1 MNKQKDSLLRAVMR
15 SLEWFCPDYLYE
27 EIEGDLTERYN
38 KNVKVYGERVAKRK
52 LVWNALRF
60 FRPGIVLRNKWT
72 FNLIPLYMLT
82 NYFKI
87 ASRIMIRNKGYSM
100 INIFGLA
107 IGLTG
112 AILLGLWIIRE
123 VSYDQ
128 FHQDKHRI
136 YNVWNKQINKGGEVF
151 CWSTTPRVL
160 APTLQTD
167 FSAVESAVSY
177 ASYNDSYLFSAGE
190 KRIIKNIANFVD
202 PDFLKMFS
210 FPLLKGDVNK
220 ALENPNTLVLTERFA
235 KSLFGE
241 KEAFGETVTV
251 SQGEFNIPFTV
262 TGILKDLPSNTDFH
276 FDFLLPFSFIESN
289 YGKDINW
296 SNNSVT
302 TWVKLR
308 EGASFESL
316 NAGIKDLKKRNTNN
330 EENTELFLYP
340 LTKNHLY
347 SRFENGVSAGGRIE
361 IIRMLGL
368 LGIFL
373 VAIACINFI
382 NLSTARASRR
392 SKEVAVRKV
401 NGAIRH
407 SLVTQFLCESVLVA
421 LSAGTISLLTAYFIL
436 PFFNLL
442 VQQDLTLTIKD
453 VTFWLGLLIIILGVG
468 IIAGVYPA
476 FYLSSFKP
484 VRILKGAFAVTN
496 GKNSLRGLLVT
507 FQFGFALTLI
517 VSTIVVFQ
525 QTIFL
530 QNRDSGYEKNNLV
543 YQYITGDL
551 IKNFEAYKRE
561 LISAGVAVSVTRTS
575 SPITERLSNTS
586 GMKWKGKDSDD
597 KTVIERFYIDEEISK
612 TAGVKII
619 SGRDMDLAKYPS
631 DSTAILL
638 NEAAVKAMGF
648 EDPIGELI
656 EDSGTE
662 WHVIGV
668 VKDFILTSPHR
679 AVEPIVMKGCKFGPN
694 ILNVV
699 HIRLTENRGVRD
711 NLKAMADIHLK
722 YNRNYPF
729 EYHFVDVEY
738 ERKFANIES
747 TLTITSLFTGIA
759 ILIGCLGLLGLSTYM
774 VEARVKEIG
783 IRKVMGSSVFSIIKL
798 LSTSSLKPIVWA
810 IILFSPGAWW
820 AMNWWLQSYQ
830 YRISFSAWVLVVAAS
845 SILAIAMITI
855 TLQVYRAARTNPVNS
870 LRSE

>member
-1 MNKQKDSLLRAVMR
+1 MNKQKNSLLRAVMR
-15 SLEWFCPDYLYE
+15 LLEWFCPDYLYE
-27 EIEGDLTERYN
+27 EIEGDLIERYN

-72 FNLIPLYMLT
+72 LNLIPLYMLT

-112 AILLGLWIIRE
+112 AILLGLWITRE

-136 YNVWNKQINKGGEVF
+136 YNVWNKQIHKGGEAF
-151 CWSTTPRVL
+151 CWSATPRVL
-160 APTLQTD
+160 APTLQAD
-167 FSAVESAVSY
+167 FSAVESAISY

-202 PDFLKMFS
+202 PDFLKIFT
-210 FPLLKGDVNK
+210 FPLLKGNVNK
-220 ALENPNTLVLTERFA
+220 VLENPNSVVLTERFA

-241 KEAFGETVTV
+241 KEAFGEIVTV

-262 TGILKDLPSNTDFH
+262 TGILKNLPSNTDFH

-289 YGKDINW
+289 YGKDVNW

-302 TWVKLR
+302 TWVKLK
-308 EGASFESL
+308 EGASLEAL

-330 EENTELFLYP
+330 GENTQLFLYP
-340 LTKNHLY
+340 LTRNHLY
-347 SRFENGVSAGGRIE
+347 SRFENGVPAGGRIE
-361 IIRMLGL
+361 IIRI
-368 LGIFL
+368 LGILGICL
-373 VAIACINFI
+373 VTIACINFI

-401 NGAIRH
+401 NGAIRY

-421 LSAGTISLLTAYFIL
+421 ISAGVISLVAAYFIL
-436 PFFNLL
+436 PFFNVL
-442 VQQDLTLTIKD
+442 VQQDLTLNIKD
-453 VTFWLGLLIIILGVG
+453 ISFWLGLFVIVVGVG
-468 IIAGVYPA
+468 IIAGCYPA
-476 FYLSSFKP
+476 FYLSSFRP
-484 VRILKGAFAVTN
+484 ARILKGAFAAGN
-496 GKNSLRGLLVT
+496 GKNRLRGLLVT

-551 IKNFEAYKRE
+551 IKNFEAYKNE
-561 LISAGVAVSVTRTS
+561 LISTGAAISVTRTS

-586 GMKWKGKDSDD
+586 GMKWKGKDPED
-597 KTVIERFYIDEEISK
+597 KTVIERFYIDEGIST
-612 TAGVKII
+612 TAGVEII
-619 SGRDMDLAKYPS
+619 LGRDMDIAKYPS

-648 EDPIGELI
+648 KDPLGEI
-656 EDSGTE
+656 VEDSGIE
-662 WHVIGV
+662 WHVVGV
-668 VKDFILTSPHR
+668 VKDFVLTSPHR
-679 AVEPIVMKGCKFGPN
+679 AVEPIVMQGCKFGPN
-694 ILNVV
+694 MLNVL
-699 HIRLTENRGVRD
+699 HIRLSENLGVKD
-711 NLKAMADIHLK
+711 NLKTIADLHLK
-722 YNRNYPF
+722 YNQNYPF
-729 EYHFVDVEY
+729 EYYFVDTEY

-759 ILIGCLGLLGLSTYM
+759 ILIGCLGLLGLATYM
-774 VEARVKEIG
+774 VEARIKEIG
-783 IRKVMGSSVFSIIKL
+783 IRKVMGSSVFNIIKL

-810 IILFSPGAWW
+810 IILFSPGAWL
-820 AMNWWLQSYQ
+820 AMKWWLQSYQ
-830 YRISFSAWVLVVAAS
+830 YRISFSIWVLVAAAS

-855 TLQVYRAARTNPVNS
+855 TLQVYRAARINPVNS